1 MNVCH
6 DYYTFLRER
15 LPELA
20 RRRLPFYRRTR
31 KSKHDTLRHVLR
43 STRLQPE
50 DLVAEFG
57 VYRATTLRMIAR
69 ALPRHR
75 LYGFDSFEGFPDD
88 GRSDWQHDFS
98 LGGKL
103 PAVPA
108 NVELVQGYFE
118 DSLPTF
124 VEAHAG
130 ARIGLLHVDCDL
142 YSSTC
147 TLFQHCAPLLQSG
160 CVIVFDELLHYPGF
174 LDNEMKAFYEYL
186 LESGRDFAWL
196 ATRGRVMMLDAFL
209 QERSLGRLPA
219 TMKEWRAQGY
229 EQEVAL
235 RLV

>member
-1 MNVCH
+1 VSVCH

-75 LYGFDSFEGFPDD
+75 LYGFDSFEGFPD
-88 GRSDWQHDFS
+88 
-98 LGGKL
+98 
-103 PAVPA
+103 
-108 NVELVQGYFE
+108 
-118 DSLPTF
+118 
-124 VEAHAG
+124 
-130 ARIGLLHVDCDL
+130 
-142 YSSTC
+142 
-147 TLFQHCAPLLQSG
+147 
-160 CVIVFDELLHYPGF
+160 
-174 LDNEMKAFYEYL
+174 NEMKAFYEYL
-186 LESGRDFAWL
+186 LESDRDFAWL